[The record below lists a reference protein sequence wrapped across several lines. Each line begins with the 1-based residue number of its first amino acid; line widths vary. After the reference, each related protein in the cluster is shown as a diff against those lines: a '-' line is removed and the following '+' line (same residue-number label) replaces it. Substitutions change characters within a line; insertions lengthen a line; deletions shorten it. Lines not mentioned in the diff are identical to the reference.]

1 MLIAKE
7 LLDRKEIQRFAVI
20 CLPHLCEQWQNEI
33 RDKFGLEA
41 EIIRSSTISR
51 LEKNMRANQNVFRDI
66 PFQIISIDYIK
77 SSDRKQMFLQH
88 CPEFIIVDEAHT
100 CAKPKGANK
109 GQQLRHSLLSDLA
122 TTDRHIVLLTATPH
136 SGNMEEFQSVI
147 GLLKPEFKHYTLED
161 AKQREELSHYFIQR
175 RRADVKPY
183 VGNDIIFPERVQF
196 DQQYRL
202 SNQYYAL
209 LMDIIDYVRE
219 GVKQAKTLKKQKQR
233 YIYWDLL
240 ALIRGVMSSP
250 DAGISMLKNKIT
262 KQSNDSDDAVEDD
275 EKIFKFNDALKDG
288 YINDDVIPESYEQAT
303 NSDKTKFRS
312 FISALMEIKE
322 NEQDS
327 KVKELA
333 KAIDFALNS
342 GYNPIVFCQYI
353 QTAEYCKG
361 IVEKHIL
368 GQIRNTKM

>member
-1 MLIAKE
+1 
-7 LLDRKEIQRFAVI
+7 
-20 CLPHLCEQWQNEI
+20 
-33 RDKFGLEA
+33 
-41 EIIRSSTISR
+41 
-51 LEKNMRANQNVFRDI
+51 MRANQNVFRDI

-202 SNQYYAL
+202 SSQYYAL

-219 GVKQAKTLKKQKQR
+219 GVKQAKTLKNR
-233 YIYWDLL
+233 NRD
-240 ALIRGVMSSP
+240 
-250 DAGISMLKNKIT
+250 
-262 KQSNDSDDAVEDD
+262 
-275 EKIFKFNDALKDG
+275 IFIG
-288 YINDDVIPESYEQAT
+288 TY
-303 NSDKTKFRS
+303 
-312 FISALMEIKE
+312 
-322 NEQDS
+322 
-327 KVKELA
+327 
-333 KAIDFALNS
+333 
-342 GYNPIVFCQYI
+342 
-353 QTAEYCKG
+353 
-361 IVEKHIL
+361 
-368 GQIRNTKM
+368 